1 MNDVKISSSELIR
14 KILTKSTAKII
25 SDATGIGLSSIKKL
39 KSGERFVE
47 KMNLADAIKLTD
59 FAKKNISAEIN
70 IWK

>member
-1 MNDVKISSSELIR
+1 MR
-14 KILTKSTAKII
+14 KILTESTAKAI
-25 SDATGIGLSSIKKL
+25 SEATNIGLSSIKKL
-39 KSGERFVE
+39 KSGERSVE